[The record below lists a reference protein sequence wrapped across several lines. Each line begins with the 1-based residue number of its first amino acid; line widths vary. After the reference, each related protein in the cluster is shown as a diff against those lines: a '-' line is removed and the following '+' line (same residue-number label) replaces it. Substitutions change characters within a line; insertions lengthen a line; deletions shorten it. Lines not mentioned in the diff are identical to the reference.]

1 MLILTLAPTL
11 PLAPTL
17 TLTKATLA
25 PPLTLTKARAPRAIG
40 LVAPRQHRPRD
51 DGDAGQISPIS
62 PLYLPSPISLALT
75 PTLTVTLALALA
87 LTPTLTLSLPYL
99 LTTPTPEQA
108 DFDAELLRGS
118 AEGGAQQKG
127 QRPKRAGGVTTA
139 ATRGG
144 SRARTARVLPEYEIE
159 LPDE

>member
-1 MLILTLAPTL
+1 MDG
-11 PLAPTL
+11 
-17 TLTKATLA
+17 TKFDSSYEKGEAN
-25 PPLTLTKARAPRAIG
+25 PNPNPG
-40 LVAPRQHRPRD
+40 P
-51 DGDAGQISPIS
+51 G
-62 PLYLPSPISLALT
+62 PSPNPNPNTIPT
-75 PTLTVTLALALA
+75 P
-87 LTPTLTLSLPYL
+87 
-99 LTTPTPEQA
+99 TPTPEQA

-127 QRPKRAGGVTTA
+127 QRPKRAGPGCVTTA